1 MSIDRKIDI
10 NLRFQ
15 LIASQLTTLKL
26 YNDRF
31 FKCIHKT
38 LNQNPNETNGSREC
52 SRSEQR
58 LRKAVSDVSSE
69 IDRYTVLETTS
80 STIDEVMQA
89 ECECC
94 GIREECTQN
103 YIAKIKGSHSG
114 EWVCGLCC
122 EAVKERLMRAPKMAV
137 HEAVSSHRDFCQNF
151 NTNRLNPNLS
161 LTSAMRDI
169 AKRSCENRN
178 SKNLSKLGRSTSCVP
193 KFDRH

>member
-80 STIDEVMQA
+80 STIDE
-89 ECECC
+89 
-94 GIREECTQN
+94 CTQN

-114 EWVCGLCC
+114 KWVCGLCC
-122 EAVKERLMRAPKMAV
+122 EAVKEILMRAPKMAV